1 MAQIKK
7 FENATSVFAGQ
18 GDLIMF
24 DRIEDYNATG
34 FGFNSLVNPKSLG
47 QIVQDSTTFE
57 GEDPETNSI
66 LDEQGN
72 TITATTTAGTIGF
85 SFDIASTSPAM
96 IQEFLMGSE
105 IETED
110 ITADW
115 IDTISNAVGFG
126 VELPTQTRPL
136 MVLNDEKTKAFLYP
150 KSKIVAN
157 ITNDEGLY
165 RIHCTVTCEY
175 LDTAQLKTAMV
186 FNAKEFK
193 YDNAAD

>member
-1 MAQIKK
+1 MAGITK

-24 DRIEDYNATG
+24 KPFDDYDKASFAT
-34 FGFNSLVNPKSLG
+34 LAEPQTLG

-57 GEDPETNSI
+57 GEDPETNAI

-96 IQEFLMGSE
+96 IKEFLMGV
-105 IETED
+105 D
-110 ITADW
+110 IADLTADW
-115 IDTISNAVGFG
+115 ATGIKNAVGFG
-126 VELPTQTRPL
+126 VDLPVQTRPL
-136 MVLNDEKTKAFLYP
+136 MILNDEKKKAFLYP

-157 ITNDEGLY
+157 LTNDEGLY
-165 RIHCTVTCEY
+165 RIHATVTCEF
-175 LDTAQLKTAMV
+175 LDTSTLKTAMV
-186 FNAKEFK
+186 FNADAFTYGNE
-193 YDNAAD
+193 

>member
-1 MAQIKK
+1 MAITK

-24 DRIEDYNATG
+24 DRIDDYDKAAFTN
-34 FGFNSLVNPKSLG
+34 LENPQSLG

-96 IQEFLMGSE
+96 IKEFLKGVELSGL
-105 IETED
+105 TGD
-110 ITADW
+110 WATGIT
-115 IDTISNAVGFG
+115 NAVGFG
-126 VELPTQTRPL
+126 VDLPTQTRPL
-136 MVLNDEKTKAFLYP
+136 MILNDEKTKAFLYP

-157 ITNDEGLY
+157 LTNEEGLY
-165 RIHCTVTCEY
+165 RIHCTVTCEF
-175 LDTAQLKTAMV
+175 LDTPTLKTAMV
-186 FNAKEFK
+186 FNATEFK
-193 YDNAAD
+193 YGED

>member
-1 MAQIKK
+1 MAISK

-24 DRIEDYNATG
+24 DRIDDYDKASFAT
-34 FGFNSLVNPKSLG
+34 LANPESLG

-96 IQEFLMGSE
+96 IKEFLMGVDLSE
-105 IETED
+105 LTGDWATD
-110 ITADW
+110 IT
-115 IDTISNAVGFG
+115 NAVGFG
-126 VELPTQTRPL
+126 VELPVQTRPL

-157 ITNDEGLY
+157 LTNDEGLY

-175 LDTAQLKTAMV
+175 LDTPTLKTAMV
-186 FNAKEFK
+186 FNAKAFNYES
-193 YDNAAD
+193 